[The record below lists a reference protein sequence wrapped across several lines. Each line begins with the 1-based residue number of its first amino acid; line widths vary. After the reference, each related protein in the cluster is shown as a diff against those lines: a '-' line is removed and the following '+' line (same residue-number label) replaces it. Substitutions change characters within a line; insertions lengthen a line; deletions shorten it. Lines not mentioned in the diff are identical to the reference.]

1 MRKLWSTFNLPT
13 KISAAWVS
21 IILFFVV
28 TGSFLPLPN
37 PTEYD
42 PEASGVGLFSSGHLL
57 GTDINGYD
65 LLSNVI
71 NGARISILIALIS
84 VGVGGLIG
92 SAIGIGSAYVRGKL
106 DIAVNLLFN
115 ILLSI
120 PNLVLGLAL
129 VAILATSPDPSI
141 PIDPNRRVFIIIFS
155 LTVIIIPILGRIAR
169 GATLSWVNREFIV
182 AARSMGM
189 KDRHIIFKHIV
200 PNVLPAIYAVIFL
213 AIGVVIVAEGALSL
227 LGVGIIDGVSWGA
240 ITHRGQLEAVRG
252 VDLDIQAGTSI
263 GIVGESGSGK
273 TVMSRAAMGL
283 LTGSNVTRD
292 GRITFDGKVLS
303 DMSREEVRN
312 EFGTGMAMI
321 FQDPMTALNPVRR
334 IGSQLQESLRVRL
347 GMSRKEARARSIE
360 LLTLV
365 RIPEPKQ
372 MLRKFPSQ
380 LSGGMRQRIMIA
392 IAISCNP
399 KLLFA
404 DEPTTALD
412 VTVQAQILEL
422 LTDLRQR
429 LNMTMV
435 LVTHDLGV
443 VAGNTDY
450 VAVMYAGEIVE
461 QAPTTE
467 LFANMKMPYTEAL
480 FKSIPN
486 IQMKAG
492 SRLPVI
498 EGRLPDP
505 TDRPPGCGFAAR
517 CSYAQDKCFTE
528 HPELEAA
535 KDGHLYRCWF
545 PLGDSIQRKVS

>member
-1 MRKLWSTFNLPT
+1 MT
-13 KISAAWVS
+13 
-21 IILFFVV
+21 
-28 TGSFLPLPN
+28 
-37 PTEYD
+37 
-42 PEASGVGLFSSGHLL
+42 
-57 GTDINGYD
+57 
-65 LLSNVI
+65 
-71 NGARISILIALIS
+71 SILKLENFK
-84 VGVGGLIG
+84 
-92 SAIGIGSAYVRGKL
+92 VR
-106 DIAVNLLFN
+106 
-115 ILLSI
+115 
-120 PNLVLGLAL
+120 
-129 VAILATSPDPSI
+129 
-141 PIDPNRRVFIIIFS
+141 FS
-155 LTVIIIPILGRIAR
+155 
-169 GATLSWVNREFIV
+169 
-182 AARSMGM
+182 
-189 KDRHIIFKHIV
+189 
-200 PNVLPAIYAVIFL
+200 
-213 AIGVVIVAEGALSL
+213 
-227 LGVGIIDGVSWGA
+227 
-240 ITHRGQLEAVRG
+240 THRGELEAVRG

-283 LTGSNVTRD
+283 LTGSNVTRE

-303 DMSREEVRN
+303 EMSREDVRN

-528 HPELEAA
+528 HPELEVN

-545 PLGDSIQRKVS
+545 PLGNSIQRKVS